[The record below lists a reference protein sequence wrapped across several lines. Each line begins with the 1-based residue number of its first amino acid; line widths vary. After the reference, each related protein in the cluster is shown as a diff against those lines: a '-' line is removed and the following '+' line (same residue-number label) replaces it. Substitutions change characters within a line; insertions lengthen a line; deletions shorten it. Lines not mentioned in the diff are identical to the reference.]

1 MLPAMKVSENFT
13 TIILR
18 QRSDIQ
24 DLRHAIQKLLWLK
37 TEELGIG
44 RPSTYAPTIST
55 ILNRNYVEKGNL
67 DGQERKYTQLVLQ
80 SSKLEEKLLKENTG
94 SDKGKLVPTDIGTIV
109 TDFLVKNFGN
119 ILDYNFTAK
128 VEQDFDEIAEGNVNW
143 TDDAGIL

>member
-1 MLPAMKVSENFT
+1 MKKSKRECYHDERNFT

-37 TEELGIG
+37 TGRAG

-67 DGQERKYTQLVLQ
+67 VRERKYTLVLQ
-80 SSKLEEKLLKENTG
+80 SVIRRK
-94 SDKGKLVPTDIGTIV
+94 V
-109 TDFLVKNFGN
+109 TQRKYRF
-119 ILDYNFTAK
+119 
-128 VEQDFDEIAEGNVNW
+128 
-143 TDDAGIL
+143 